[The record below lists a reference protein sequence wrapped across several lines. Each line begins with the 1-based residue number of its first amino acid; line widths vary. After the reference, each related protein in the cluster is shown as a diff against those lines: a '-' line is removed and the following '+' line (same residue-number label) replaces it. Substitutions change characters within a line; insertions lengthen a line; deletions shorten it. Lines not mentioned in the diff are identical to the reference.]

1 MSEDKELEMFKFE
14 EEFKVSFFIGTTDYN
29 KAKKIYDQM
38 FDRNIKLGYD
48 NWKVEDIEMVGG
60 KFLVQ
65 TIDNEGNDV
74 NLIDTIWGKQGEEE

>member
-65 TIDNEGNDV
+65 TIDSEGNDV

>member
-48 NWKVEDIEMVGG
+48 NWKVEDIDMVGG

-65 TIDNEGNDV
+65 TIDSEGNDV

>member
-48 NWKVEDIEMVGG
+48 TWKVEDIEMVGG

-65 TIDNEGNDV
+65 TINSEGFDE
-74 NLIDTIWGKQGEEE
+74 NLIDIIWGKQGEEE

>member
-65 TIDNEGNDV
+65 TINSEGFDE

>member
-65 TIDNEGNDV
+65 TINSEGFDE
-74 NLIDTIWGKQGEEE
+74 NLIDIIWGKQGEEE

>member
-1 MSEDKELEMFKFE
+1 MSEDKDLEIE
-14 EEFKVSFFIGTTDYN
+14 EEFKVLFFIGTTDYN

-65 TIDNEGNDV
+65 TINSEGFDE

>member
-14 EEFKVSFFIGTTDYN
+14 EEFKVSFFIGTTDYK

-65 TIDNEGNDV
+65 TINSEGFDE

>member
-14 EEFKVSFFIGTTDYN
+14 EQFTVSFFIGTTDYN

-48 NWKVEDIEMVGG
+48 NWKVLRMWI
-60 KFLVQ
+60 
-65 TIDNEGNDV
+65 
-74 NLIDTIWGKQGEEE
+74 

>member
-1 MSEDKELEMFKFE
+1 MSEDKELELFKFE
-14 EEFKVSFFIGTTDYN
+14 EQFTVSFFIGTTDYN

-48 NWKVEDIEMVGG
+48 NWKVEDIDMVGG

-65 TIDNEGNDV
+65 TIDSKGNDV